1 MTDEFYGP
9 AGLVGP
15 HRESHEPRLDATKFL
30 TVSPVGGFL
39 AWNGTQGVGERWGMD
54 GNDKWGDCGAAATD
68 HYNIAKTQ
76 NPHVVGTLGRPKY
89 DGTLGTYFA
98 YGLSMGEVGQPPE
111 PPDEPDEG
119 VDNKTWLGFLYTQ
132 GIIYGYG
139 EVPLEYLDWFAQTA
153 KGCIL
158 GLIIDGN
165 QAISDFQTSPRTPW
179 GAMPNASDGHDTLLI
194 ITNTDGSG
202 SLVTWGAVQPFTPEF
217 PKSDNRRVDY
227 LRRRRPLSG
236 PQRPASGVGGRSRAR
251 HPTGRRIASQ
261 RLLEE
266 SQRRHRT
273 RPKGDCMSDEQG
285 ITDTTADE
293 SVGDA
298 LGTPGAEIEGHLEAT
313 VVEEAKREDGL
324 GPDDQEDPD
333 AAPKVYET
341 ASTEA
346 EVVAPV
352 STERPLTPEQALN
365 AVRPDAQ

>member
-1 MTDEFYGP
+1 MTDEFFGP

-15 HRESHEPRLDATKFL
+15 HRESHEPRLLATRL
-30 TVSPVGGFL
+30 VAEGVTPVSGFL
-39 AWNGTQGVGERWGMD
+39 QWNGTGGVGEKFGMD

-202 SLVTWGAVQPFTPEF
+202 SLVTWGAVQPFTPDF
-217 PKSDNRRVDY
+217 
-227 LRRRRPLSG
+227 
-236 PQRPASGVGGRSRAR
+236 RS
-251 HPTGRRIASQ
+251 Q
-261 RLLEE
+261 
-266 SQRRHRT
+266 
-273 RPKGDCMSDEQG
+273 
-285 ITDTTADE
+285 ITDAWIIYDADDP
-293 SVGDA
+293 SVDHSA
-298 LGTPGAEIEGHLEAT
+298 LQAALADVH
-313 VVEEAKREDGL
+313 
-324 GPDDQEDPD
+324 GPDIPQAVESPHSGFWKRVKEDIEHD
-333 AAPKVYET
+333 LKEIA
-341 ASTEA
+341 
-346 EVVAPV
+346 
-352 STERPLTPEQALN
+352 
-365 AVRPDAQ
+365 